1 MIQLPQCESALDV
14 LTPYFLHLGSSLHED
29 ALALAGGPVIPV
41 VSVERDVVADDDAV
55 GTYVAHVPGG
65 VEWREV
71 GALMLLLLLL
81 LRLKFFTKILVR
93 KFRILATLEH
103 DAECSQ
109 KSKLSLWHQVA
120 ISARLATLA
129 DHITT
134 QFLILMLI
142 TVLGTHMR
150 QRRIHRLCKRTVF
163 FNQVSPISRDRIG

>member
-81 LRLKFFTKILVR
+81 LRLKFFAKILVR
-93 KFRILATLEH
+93 KYLR
-103 DAECSQ
+103 
-109 KSKLSLWHQVA
+109 
-120 ISARLATLA
+120 
-129 DHITT
+129 
-134 QFLILMLI
+134 
-142 TVLGTHMR
+142 
-150 QRRIHRLCKRTVF
+150 
-163 FNQVSPISRDRIG
+163 P